1 MKKIALFLSTLAISL
16 NSLSVISYADT
27 KNIDI
32 QDTNTI
38 IQENMF
44 SQESTVSE
52 EGNYIIIEDDKGI
65 TVLDKTLLDN
75 NELINSNDFFEEG
88 DTSYNAK
95 IAYYFV
101 KNAKYVSEYIDYGNA
116 IYKTSGASGITIGLN
131 LTKSISAS
139 ASTTFNGAVTK
150 SAISSAVGFSVTS
163 STSVSYTG
171 SYTVPSNAKKATL
184 TTYPLYNKYSYGI
197 YLRGKGSLPDYFND
211 NRNSIKTYRYLL
223 LKISNLLKYKGI
235 FIK

>member
-1 MKKIALFLSTLAISL
+1 
-16 NSLSVISYADT
+16 
-27 KNIDI
+27 
-32 QDTNTI
+32 
-38 IQENMF
+38 MF

-52 EGNYIIIEDDKGI
+52 EGNYIIIQDDKGI

-88 DTSYNAK
+88 DTSDNAK
-95 IAYYFV
+95 IAYYSV

-116 IYKTSGASGITIGLN
+116 RYKTSGASGITIGLN

-139 ASTTFNGAVTK
+139 ALTTFNGAVTK

-171 SYTVPSNAKKATL
+171 SYTVPSNVKKATL
-184 TTYPLYNKYSYGI
+184 TAYPLYNKYS
-197 YLRGKGSLPDYFND
+197 SMV
-211 NRNSIKTYRYLL
+211 ST
-223 LKISNLLKYKGI
+223 
-235 FIK
+235 